1 MERIWIDAMEFD
13 ELGGFRRETQ
23 FVREMGQGYLMA
35 DSVDGAVAPA
45 SVTFT
50 VAEEGRYRVF
60 LRTKN
65 WCVGY
70 EPDGL
75 IVAVDG
81 VKSKRVAGTMQISGW
96 YFEAGGDFDLTA
108 GTHTLSVYDTTGWF
122 GRFAALVVTNDFDF
136 YPSPEHSRWMAQRAE
151 MKGLKKQVTDHGHYD
166 MLIAGGGVPGVTAAV
181 TAARHG
187 LNVALVSDRPV
198 LGGNGSDEGNVALE
212 GGAHRGYHETGVI
225 YEIKNIR
232 YEEKLSW
239 SEAFDKFVKQEPNI
253 TLFSNMLI
261 DDCQCENGR
270 IQSVHAVD
278 TLRLTEHTF
287 SADQFVD
294 DTGDGWLGY
303 YAGAAYHI
311 GREAGWEYQEDFA
324 PEDADGNT
332 MSGCNIGDHPDFHDT
347 ICSYGAEFVE
357 EDVEFTPPDWAIA
370 LPQGEEMNR
379 RPRRI
384 IMGEWWLENRNDYDD
399 LWEQEYTRD
408 ALIRVA
414 AGFFDWLK
422 NSWPER
428 EKVRKLK
435 LKTLGTF
442 NAKRETRRL
451 VGDYVITQNDYRTRP
466 DYPDAVFFSGW
477 NIDVHHIKGIFSGRE
492 GAFTCDEKIAVTPMP
507 FRSLYSKNIANLMM
521 VGRCISTTHIGMGP
535 TRVMLTGA
543 CMGQAV
549 ATAAWLCK
557 KYQADPREIGAGHMD
572 ELQQTLLKDGNSI
585 PGCKNHDPEDLALT
599 AVITAD
605 SWEENGEP
613 RNVINGINRAADG
626 EKYAWI
632 SKEGLPQT
640 LTLTLQEPKPV
651 SQVRVTLDM
660 PFARYTMG
668 YQEMPAKD
676 ETLADFTVDLCVGGV
691 WKCVGRMENNIQ
703 RLAVIDFTPEMAS
716 AVRIN
721 ALRGTGMDRA
731 IIPEVRIYEAVRHCE
746 SLRKAGGD
754 FSEETETGCGF
765 RRGNA
770 GML

>member
-13 ELGGFRRETQ
+13 ECGGFRRDTQ

-35 DSVDGAVAPA
+35 DSVDGAVEPA
-45 SVTFT
+45 TVEFT
-50 VAEEGRYRVF
+50 VKEKGRYRVF

-70 EPDGL
+70 DPDGL

-81 VKSKRVAGTMQISGW
+81 KKSGHIAGKMQISSW
-96 YFEAGGDFDLTA
+96 YFETAGDFDLMP
-108 GTHTLSVYDTTGWF
+108 GTHRLSVADTTGWF
-122 GRFAALVVTNDFDF
+122 GRFAAVIITNDFDF
-136 YPSPEHSRWMAQRAE
+136 YPSPERARWMAQRAQT
-151 MKGLKKQVTDHGHYD
+151 KGLKKEVTDHGHYD
-166 MLIAGGGVPGVTAAV
+166 LLIAGGGVPGVTAAV

-187 LNVALVSDRPV
+187 LKVALVSDRPV
-198 LGGNGSDEGNVALE
+198 LGGNGSDEGDVALE

-232 YEEKLSW
+232 YEENLSW
-239 SEAFDKFVKQEPNI
+239 SLAFEKFVKQEPNI
-253 TLFSNMLI
+253 TLFSNLLV
-261 DDCQCENGR
+261 DDCTCENGR
-270 IQSVHAVD
+270 IQGVHAVD
-278 TLRLTEHTF
+278 TMNLEEHIFT
-287 SADQFVD
+287 ADQFVD

-311 GREAGWEYQEDFA
+311 GREARWEYGEDFA
-324 PEDADGNT
+324 PEVADGYT

-347 ICSYGAEFVE
+347 ICSYGAEYVE
-357 EDVEFTPPDWAIA
+357 EDVEYTPPAWAIS

-384 IMGEWWLENRNDYDD
+384 ILGEWWLENRNDYDD

-408 ALIRVA
+408 ALIRVS

-451 VGDYVITQNDYRTRP
+451 IGDYVITQNDYRIRP
-466 DYPDAVFFSGW
+466 NYPDAVFFSGW
-477 NIDVHHIKGIFSGRE
+477 NIDVHHVMGIFSGRE

-521 VGRCISTTHIGMGP
+521 AGRCISTTHIGMGP

-557 KYQADPREIGAGHMD
+557 KYNVDPREVGTSHID
-572 ELQQTLLKDGNSI
+572 ELQQTLLKDGSSI
-585 PGCKNHDPEDLALT
+585 PGCRNHDPEDLALT

-613 RNVINGINRAADG
+613 ENVINGINRAADG

-632 SKEGLPQT
+632 SKAALPQN
-640 LTLTLQEPKPV
+640 LTLTLKEPKQIN
-651 SQVRVTLDM
+651 QVRVTLDM
-660 PFARYTMG
+660 PFERYTMG

-676 ETLADFTVDLCVGGV
+676 ETLADFAVEICTDGEWKRVGFV
-691 WKCVGRMENNIQ
+691 ENNIQ
-703 RLAVIDFTPEMAS
+703 RLAVVDFMPVAAS
-716 AVRIN
+716 AVRIC
-721 ALRGTGMDRA
+721 ALRATGIKRA
-731 IIPEVRIYEAVRHCE
+731 IIPEVRIY
-746 SLRKAGGD
+746 
-754 FSEETETGCGF
+754 
-765 RRGNA
+765 
-770 GML
+770 

>member
-13 ELGGFRRETQ
+13 SCGGFRRETQ

-35 DSVDGAVAPA
+35 DSVDGPAAPA
-45 SVTFT
+45 AVKFT
-50 VAEEGRYRVF
+50 VKEGGRYRVF

-70 EPDGL
+70 DPDGL
-75 IVAVDG
+75 IVDVDG
-81 VKSKRVAGTMQISGW
+81 EKSTHAAGMMQITGW
-96 YFEAGGDFDLTA
+96 YFEAGGDFDLSA
-108 GTHTLSVYDTTGWF
+108 GEHMLSVFDTTGWF
-122 GRFAALVVTNDFDF
+122 GRFAAVVITNDFDF
-136 YPSPEHSRWMAQRAE
+136 YPSPEKSRWMAQRAA
-151 MKGLKKQVTDHGHYD
+151 MKGLKRAVADHGHFD
-166 MLIAGGGVPGVTAAV
+166 LAIVGGGVPAVTAAV

-187 LNVALVSDRPV
+187 LKVALIHDRPV

-212 GGAHRGYHETGVI
+212 GAAHRGYHETGVI
-225 YEIKNIR
+225 YEIKNVR

-239 SEAFDKFVKQEPNI
+239 SEAFDRFVKEEPNI
-253 TLFSNMLI
+253 SLFSNLLV
-261 DDCQCENGR
+261 DDCQCENNR
-270 IQSVHAVD
+270 IRSVHAVSTMD
-278 TLRLTEHTF
+278 LTEHRF

-303 YAGAAYHI
+303 YAGAVYHI
-311 GREAGWEYQEDFA
+311 GREAEWEYQEDFA
-324 PEDADGNT
+324 PKAADGNT

-357 EDVEFTPPDWAIA
+357 EDVEFTPPDWAMR
-370 LPQGEEMNR
+370 LPEGAEMNR

-422 NSWPER
+422 NSWSER
-428 EKVRKLK
+428 ERVKKLK

-451 VGDYVITQNDYRTRP
+451 IGDYVITQNDYRTGP
-466 DYPDAVFFSGW
+466 YFEDAVFYSGW

-507 FRSLYSKNIANLMM
+507 FRSLYSRNIRNLMM
-521 VGRCISTTHIGMGP
+521 AGRCISTTHIGMGP

-557 KYQADPREIGAGHMD
+557 KYGLDPREVGKQHMD
-572 ELQQTLLKDGNSI
+572 ELQQTLLKDGHSI
-585 PGCKNHDPEDLALT
+585 PGCRNHDPEDLALT

-613 RNVINGINRAADG
+613 QNVINGINRAEDG
-626 EKYAWI
+626 AAYAWI
-632 SKEGLPQT
+632 SKEGLPQG
-640 LTLTLQEPKPV
+640 LTLTLQEPEMIR
-651 SQVRVTLDM
+651 QVRVTLDM
-660 PFARYTMG
+660 PFARYAMG

-676 ETLADFTVDLCVGGV
+676 ETLADFTVEICENGV
-691 WKCVGRMENNIQ
+691 WKCVGSVKNNIQ
-703 RLAVIDFTPEMAS
+703 RLAVVDFAPAKAS

-721 ALRGTGMDRA
+721 ALRATGMDRA
-731 IIPEVRIYEAVRHCE
+731 IIPEVRIY
-746 SLRKAGGD
+746 
-754 FSEETETGCGF
+754 
-765 RRGNA
+765 
-770 GML
+770 